1 MKQFKTRDSA
11 TAFMRKN
18 CVKREHYN
26 NFITTDVVGGKP
38 VYIVDT
44 AAIETYLDLKDTF
57 GDKSVDGN
65 YDHED
70 ASGNVA
76 KGDYHNEDGSYN
88 LTKEDKPED
97 KPEVKNE
104 EATKHKKVKKDSK
117 RKTGTPPLDGS
128 DLDKRARERL
138 EAKKKP
144 EVVQEGR
151 KRKHIS
157 AKASTVLEDV
167 PPTVGILKSYPS
179 VPTKSIR
186 AFVIYLILEGLDNAK
201 IFGGMKEVFGED
213 KCKGKSAYPNYYR
226 RQLRESKQLGPDG
239 KPHKH

>member
-11 TAFMRKN
+11 TAYMRKN
-18 CVKREHYN
+18 GVKREHYN

-44 AAIETYLDLKDTF
+44 AAIETYVDLKDTF

-65 YDHED
+65 YDRED
-70 ASGNVA
+70 ASGVVT

-88 LTKEDKPED
+88 IPKENKSEDKPGD
-97 KPEVKNE
+97 SDE
-104 EATKHKKVKKDSK
+104 ETTKTEKVKKDSK

-144 EVVQEGR
+144 EVIQEGR

-157 AKASTVLEDV
+157 SNASSTLHDV
-167 PPTVGILKSYPS
+167 PPTVGVMKSYPDA
-179 VPTKSIR
+179 PTKSIR

-201 IFGGMKEVFGED
+201 IFGAMKEVFGED

-226 RQLRESKQLGPDG
+226 RQLKESKQLGSNG